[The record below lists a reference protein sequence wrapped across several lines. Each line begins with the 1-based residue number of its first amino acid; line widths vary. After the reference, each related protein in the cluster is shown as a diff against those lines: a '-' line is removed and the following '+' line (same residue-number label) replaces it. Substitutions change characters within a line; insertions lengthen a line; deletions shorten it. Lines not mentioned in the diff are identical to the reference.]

1 MDSKLKLKNNSY
13 VAKTPQE
20 TIERKY
26 YLDWLR
32 VVAIILVFVLHI
44 GKIFDYHTT
53 VMANIDRSLLLS
65 ILREFL
71 LLWLMPIF
79 FVISGAAIF
88 LSIELQ
94 KTTKFIK
101 SRIFRLLVPSVIVGT
116 FIINPP
122 YVYMEKLFS
131 AKTELNF
138 IKWYPHFFE
147 GFYGAG
153 GNFAPWGMGTHIW
166 YLMYL
171 FIFSIVFLPLF
182 IPFKKTGAS
191 ILQKASFPFEN
202 PWVLLTLF
210 IPVSVVAY
218 MFEKAGM
225 GGIRMTGSWDAI
237 SYIFFLLYGYMIY
250 SNQGIQNTIKKYSP
264 VFLAGALVMTI
275 FHLLSHFGIGIQIE
289 GVTRH
294 DITTGELL
302 PLDRSMFS
310 LVQAFRGVQAWC
322 WVIALLGM
330 AQKHLNFDNKYRAN
344 ANESVLPFYILHHSI
359 IYIIG
364 FYVIQWH
371 VGVSLKFC
379 LIAIIAFA
387 VITITNEFL
396 IKRINTLRFL
406 FGMKRN
412 KPTIINTKLLNK

>member
-1 MDSKLKLKNNSY
+1 
-13 VAKTPQE
+13 
-20 TIERKY
+20 
-26 YLDWLR
+26 
-32 VVAIILVFVLHI
+32 
-44 GKIFDYHTT
+44 
-53 VMANIDRSLLLS
+53 
-65 ILREFL
+65 
-71 LLWLMPIF
+71 
-79 FVISGAAIF
+79 
-88 LSIELQ
+88 
-94 KTTKFIK
+94 
-101 SRIFRLLVPSVIVGT
+101 
-116 FIINPP
+116 
-122 YVYMEKLFS
+122 
-131 AKTELNF
+131 
-138 IKWYPHFFE
+138 
-147 GFYGAG
+147 
-153 GNFAPWGMGTHIW
+153 
-166 YLMYL
+166 
-171 FIFSIVFLPLF
+171 
-182 IPFKKTGAS
+182 
-191 ILQKASFPFEN
+191 
-202 PWVLLTLF
+202 
-210 IPVSVVAY
+210 
-218 MFEKAGM
+218 
-225 GGIRMTGSWDAI
+225 
-237 SYIFFLLYGYMIY
+237 MIY